1 MSRHERFEHGL
12 ERLHEIF
19 HPLAG
24 PRAAAT
30 PISALHVH
38 HHPQRSP
45 PLPPRSAGYLS
56 TLLRVPVLT
65 PRLLLSP
72 EASHAAVLDNLAD
85 ALALIRS
92 GFDHA
97 RLGRVGPPQRLA
109 MFAESSGAAIALSVL
124 QRPSVKR
131 ESPPLC
137 ALALSSPW
145 LDLTCDGGSY
155 IVNEAYDL
163 MSKPALPATPCPPVR
178 KRLSKRSC
186 AR

>member
-1 MSRHERFEHGL
+1 M
-12 ERLHEIF
+12 
-19 HPLAG
+19 
-24 PRAAAT
+24 
-30 PISALHVH
+30 
-38 HHPQRSP
+38 
-45 PLPPRSAGYLS
+45 
-56 TLLRVPVLT
+56 
-65 PRLLLSP
+65 
-72 EASHAAVLDNLAD
+72 LDNLAD

-145 LDLTCDGGSY
+145 LDLTCGGTQIEVGSSMEM
-155 IVNEAYDL
+155 NGRHD
-163 MSKPALPATPCPPVR
+163 PVP
-178 KRLSKRSC
+178 
-186 AR
+186 